1 MLKDNWLNTVS
12 SATYKFTFYIT
23 DSDVWNNPFA
33 YLSPTDE
40 PALNAGKAIIIAEDG
55 VEGAFNI
62 QNVNISAAAASV
74 NNGHAT
80 ANEIQFDLNENL
92 GFSFING

>member
-23 DSDVWNNPFA
+23 DSDVWG
-33 YLSPTDE
+33 E
-40 PALNAGKAIIIAEDG
+40 PDKWLINDDVALNAGKAIIIAEDG

-80 ANEIQFDLNENL
+80 ANEIQFDLNETL
-92 GFSFING
+92 GFLF